1 MASAQ
6 SATSASIAR
15 PPRSGFGGLVAW
27 CYDHRRRV
35 LVGWRLAGVAIIGLA
50 AAAVELRIPGSRITR
65 SVCRASHGG
74 KPLAWLSGRR

>member
-27 CYDHRRRV
+27 CYDHRRQV
-35 LVGWRLAGVAIIGLA
+35 LVAGASP
-50 AAAVELRIPGSRITR
+50 EWPSSGSR
-65 SVCRASHGG
+65 
-74 KPLAWLSGRR
+74 RRPWSYESLVRE